1 MSNPESIDKCQIIY
15 SNIVI
20 DDRLTI
26 PILIHSPT
34 KYINVTKMIDSIPWI
49 YKNKGNIS
57 SYTWQFFDSTKQ
69 LINHLE
75 KEKDIDTVSTFNY
88 NNGPEEFCGIY
99 MHKLLVP
106 HLLSW
111 VSPKIALSF
120 SATILDKYSL

>member
-1 MSNPESIDKCQIIY
+1 MTNPESINKYQIIC

-20 DDRLTI
+20 DDRLEI
-26 PILIHSPT
+26 PILVHVPS

-69 LINHLE
+69 LINQLE
-75 KEKDIDTVSTFNY
+75 KEIDTVSTFNY
-88 NNGPEEFCGIY
+88 NNGPEEFCGMY

-111 VSPKIALSF
+111 LSPKLALSF
-120 SATILDKYSL
+120 SAIILDKYSM

>member
-1 MSNPESIDKCQIIY
+1 MTIPESIDKYQILY

-26 PILIHSPT
+26 PILIHAPT

-69 LINHLE
+69 MITHL
-75 KEKDIDTVSTFNY
+75 EKDIDTVATFNY
-88 NNGPEEFCGIY
+88 NNGPEEFCGMY
-99 MHKLLVP
+99 MHKFLIP

-111 VSPKIALSF
+111 LSPKIALSI